1 MANNNYVTIYRHEAM
16 GDLIHIMDSLVD
28 VNGKILI
35 PGINDS
41 VAKVT
46 EEEKASYGPIDFDTV
61 RKLCV

>member
-1 MANNNYVTIYRHEAM
+1 M

-41 VAKVT
+41 VANLT
-46 EEEKASYGPIDFDTV
+46 EEEKALYEPIDFDIV
-61 RKLCV
+61 RNISSKLTL